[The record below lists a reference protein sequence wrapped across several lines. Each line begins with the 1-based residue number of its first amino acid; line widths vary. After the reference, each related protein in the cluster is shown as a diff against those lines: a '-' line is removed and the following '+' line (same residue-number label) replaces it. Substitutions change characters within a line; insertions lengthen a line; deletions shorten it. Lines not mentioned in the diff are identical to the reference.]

1 MNSSNNLMKKITI
14 LGSTGSIGHSTL
26 AVIRENPE
34 RFCVY
39 ALVAG
44 RNVDA
49 MLAQCREFRP
59 QYAAMAD
66 ERSASTLRAR
76 LKEEGLSTEVL
87 SGHNAACELS
97 SAPEVSQVMAAIV
110 GAAGLLP
117 TLAAIR
123 AGKQVLLANKESLVT
138 CGRLFMD
145 AVTQYGAQLLPI
157 DSEHNAIFQSMPPA
171 VQHALGCAS
180 LKDNGVVSIILT
192 GSGGPFRTTPIEQLA
207 SMSPDQACAHP
218 NWSMGRKISV
228 DSATM
233 MNKGLEYIEA
243 RWLFNAS
250 VEQMEVLLHPQS
262 VIHSMVRYQDG
273 SILAQL
279 GSPDMKT
286 PIAHAMAY
294 PERISSGA
302 QHLDFCRLGALTF
315 EQPDFARYP
324 CLKLAMDASLAGQ
337 AATTALN
344 AANERS
350 VEAFLQQRI
359 AFTDIAKVNHLT
371 LDSLCHREPQSVDE
385 VLFIDAWARERAD
398 DVISSL
404 CG

>member
-1 MNSSNNLMKKITI
+1 MSSNNLMKKITI

-34 RFCVY
+34 RFQVY

-44 RNVDA
+44 HNVEI

-66 ERSASTLRAR
+66 EVSASSLRTR
-76 LKEEGLSTEVL
+76 LNDEGILTEVL
-87 SGHNAACELS
+87 SGRDAACELS
-97 SAPEVSQVMAAIV
+97 AAPDVDQVMAAIV

-117 TLAAIR
+117 TLSAIR
-123 AGKQVLLANKESLVT
+123 AGKQVLLANKEALVT

-171 VQHALGCAS
+171 VQHELGRAS
-180 LKDNGVVSIILT
+180 LTDNGVVSVILT

-207 SMSPDQACAHP
+207 SMTPDQACAHP

-243 RWLFNAS
+243 RWLFNAA

-302 QHLDFCRLGALTF
+302 SHLDFCRLSALTF
-315 EQPDFARYP
+315 EQPDFVRYP
-324 CLKLAMDASLAGQ
+324 CLQLAIEASHAGQ

-359 AFTDIAKVNHLT
+359 AFTDIAKINRQT
-371 LDSLCHREPQSVDE
+371 LDALCHSEPKDVDE
-385 VLFIDAWARERAD
+385 VLFIDACARERAD
-398 DVISSL
+398 SAIALL
-404 CG
+404 CS